1 MEFTFKK
8 VVSNELI
15 GCKLCKDIYFRPN
28 RIDLVEAHLKIE
40 HKIKSDNS
48 SDSEENV
55 STIITNKEPLKNERV
70 RSGQKKSPPNSS
82 RKRKLS
88 NLSRKRSNILSVLIL
103 STTLSAWLLCSH
115 WTLKSILRET
125 LFPDQLHDFSLLSLN
140 SFLQPFFKS
149 KIM

>member
-8 VVSNELI
+8 VVSSELI

-55 STIITNKEPLKNERV
+55 STIITNKEPLKNELV
-70 RSGQKKSPPNSS
+70 RNLSISGQKNSSPNTS

-88 NLSRKRSNILSVLIL
+88 NLSRKRSRILSVITWDFKISFEILI
-103 STTLSAWLLCSH
+103 
-115 WTLKSILRET
+115 
-125 LFPDQLHDFSLLSLN
+125 
-140 SFLQPFFKS
+140 FF
-149 KIM
+149 IHMEELVE